1 MADGYRGDGYS
12 VREHPGGPAT
22 IDRVTR
28 RAPRRRRASR
38 TLGTLLVLALLAVL
52 ALPAVVALRVVAVA
66 GQEQRVP
73 ADAVV
78 VLGAAQLDGEPAP
91 VLQARLQQALELY
104 QDGLAPLVVT
114 TGGGQEGD
122 RTTEA
127 EAGRDWLVDH
137 GVPDDA
143 VVAVAEGGD
152 TYDSLLPVATMARE
166 RGWDGVLL
174 VSDPWHVYRVRTM
187 ADTLAL
193 PVAGAAPTRTGPSTG
208 EDSRP
213 VSYVVR
219 ETGGVLVHQA
229 RVVLD
234 RLRGLGS

>member
-1 MADGYRGDGYS
+1 M
-12 VREHPGGPAT
+12 
-22 IDRVTR
+22 TR
-28 RAPRRRRASR
+28 RAPRRRRAPR
-38 TLGTLLVLALLAVL
+38 LVAGLLVLTLLAVL
-52 ALPAVVALRVVAVA
+52 ALPAFVALRVVQVA
-66 GQEQRVP
+66 GRDERVP

-78 VLGAAQLDGEPAP
+78 VLGAAQLDGEPGA
-91 VLQARLQQALELY
+91 VLEARLEQALSLY
-104 QDGLAPLVVT
+104 EEGLAPVVVT
-114 TGGGQEGD
+114 TGGNQEGD

-127 EAGRDWLVDH
+127 EAGRAWLLER
-137 GVPDDA
+137 GVPEDA

-152 TYDSLLPVATMARE
+152 TYDSLVPVAALARD

-174 VSDPWHVYRVRTM
+174 VSDPWHVYRTRTM

-193 PVAGAAPTRTGPSTG
+193 PVAGASPTRSGPSTD
-208 EDSRP
+208 DSSRK

-234 RLRGLGS
+234 RARGLVG

>member
-1 MADGYRGDGYS
+1 MAERSGDVQG
-12 VREHPGGPAT
+12 HPLTGAT
-22 IDRVTR
+22 MAPVTR
-28 RAPRRRRASR
+28 PTPGRRGRARRGVRAV
-38 TLGTLLVLALLAVL
+38 LVLALLAL
-52 ALPAVVALRVVAVA
+52 LLLPVVVALRVVQVA
-66 GQEQRVP
+66 GRDERVA

-78 VLGAAQLDGEPAP
+78 VLGAAQLDGEPGE
-91 VLQARLQQALELY
+91 VLLARLEQALELY
-104 QDGLAPLVVT
+104 QEGLAPVVVT
-114 TGGGQEGD
+114 TGGNQEGD

-127 EAGRDWLVDH
+127 ESGREWLVDH

-152 TYDSLLPVATMARE
+152 TYDSLVPVAALARE
-166 RGWDGVLL
+166 QGWDGVLL

-193 PVAGAAPTRTGPSTG
+193 PVAGASPVRVGPST
-208 EDSRP
+208 EDTSRQ

-229 RVVLD
+229 RVVVD
-234 RLRGLGS
+234 RLTGLGS

>member
-1 MADGYRGDGYS
+1 M
-12 VREHPGGPAT
+12 
-22 IDRVTR
+22 TR

-38 TLGTLLVLALLAVL
+38 AVGTLLVLALLVVL
-52 ALPAVVALRVVAVA
+52 AVPAVVALRVVQVA
-66 GQEQRVP
+66 GRDERVP

-104 QDGLAPLVVT
+104 QDGLAPVVVT

-127 EAGRDWLVDH
+127 EAGRAWLLDR
-137 GVPDDA
+137 GVPEDA

-152 TYDSLLPVATMARE
+152 TYDSLVPVAAMARE

-193 PVAGAAPTRTGPSTG
+193 PVVGASPTRTGPSTG
-208 EDSRP
+208 DDARQ

-229 RVVLD
+229 RVALD

>member
-1 MADGYRGDGYS
+1 MA
-12 VREHPGGPAT
+12 P
-22 IDRVTR
+22 VTR
-28 RAPRRRRASR
+28 RAPRRRRAPR
-38 TLGTLLVLALLAVL
+38 LVAGLLVLTLLAVL
-52 ALPAVVALRVVAVA
+52 ALPAFVALRVVQVA
-66 GQEQRVP
+66 GRDERVP

-78 VLGAAQLDGEPAP
+78 VLGAAQLDGEPGA
-91 VLQARLQQALELY
+91 VLEARLEQALSLY
-104 QDGLAPLVVT
+104 EEGLAPVVVT
-114 TGGGQEGD
+114 TGGNQEGD

-127 EAGRDWLVDH
+127 EAGRAWLLER
-137 GVPDDA
+137 GVPEDA

-152 TYDSLLPVATMARE
+152 TYDSLVPVAALARD

-174 VSDPWHVYRVRTM
+174 VSDPWHVYRTRTM

-193 PVAGAAPTRTGPSTG
+193 PVAGASPTRSGPSTD
-208 EDSRP
+208 DSSRK

-234 RLRGLGS
+234 RARGLVG